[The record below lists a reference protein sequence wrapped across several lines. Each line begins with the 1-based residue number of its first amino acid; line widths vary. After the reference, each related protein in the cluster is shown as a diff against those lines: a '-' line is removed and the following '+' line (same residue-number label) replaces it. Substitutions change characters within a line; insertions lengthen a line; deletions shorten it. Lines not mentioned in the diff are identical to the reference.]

1 MDEADLEA
9 GKGISSNSA
18 WLRGLLGEAG
28 TMGTSVRPRLIS
40 GSSMTKVCGSASE
53 SEAVPLLLYECMI
66 SRFFDLKLEFRLIG
80 IRELPELL
88 VDFTVLCE
96 CADL

>member
-1 MDEADLEA
+1 
-9 GKGISSNSA
+9 
-18 WLRGLLGEAG
+18 
-28 TMGTSVRPRLIS
+28 
-40 GSSMTKVCGSASE
+40 
-53 SEAVPLLLYECMI
+53 MI